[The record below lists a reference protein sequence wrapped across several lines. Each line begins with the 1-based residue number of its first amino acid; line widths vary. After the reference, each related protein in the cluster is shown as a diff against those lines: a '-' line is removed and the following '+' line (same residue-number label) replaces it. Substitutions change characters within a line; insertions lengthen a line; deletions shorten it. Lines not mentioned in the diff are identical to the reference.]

1 MGKIDDTILGKI
13 FWLRNEDLD
22 NREEYYKMREKYEK
36 KVNVNLAEKSII
48 KFFNENVKNE
58 YKREEFKKL
67 LVKYS
72 DNLLSEM
79 SFEDL
84 FFYKIGFKDGCKFY
98 CELNDLNDIKIDDKL

>member
-22 NREEYYKMREKYEK
+22 NIEEYYKMREKYEK

-67 LVKYS
+67 VDFVKESNFYR
-72 DNLLSEM
+72 DIYGNIRYLSILGGY
-79 SFEDL
+79 EDAIL
-84 FFYKIGFKDGCKFY
+84 R
-98 CELNDLNDIKIDDKL
+98 